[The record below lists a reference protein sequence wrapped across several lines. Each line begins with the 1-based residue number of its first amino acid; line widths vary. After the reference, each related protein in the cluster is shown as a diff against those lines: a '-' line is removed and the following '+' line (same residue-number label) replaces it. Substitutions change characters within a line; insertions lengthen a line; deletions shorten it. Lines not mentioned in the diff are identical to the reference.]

1 MTGIIYELKT
11 NKVILTVPDVIEVGN
26 DYLIGKDASAKGV
39 DLTKAG
45 IIVVEEEIK
54 EGEIIDPLKLVDKS
68 DEVKSPLQ
76 KALERITVLE
86 SELAKVKTDVST
98 LKTAKQVI
106 PLIYKILAIA
116 IAIVGFFYLMGL
128 QKDGKNEK

>member
-1 MTGIIYELKT
+1 MTGLIYELKT
-11 NKVILTVPDVIEVGN
+11 GKVILVIPDVIEVGN
-26 DYLIGKDASAKGV
+26 DYVIGQNGSAKGV

-45 IIVVEEEIK
+45 ILVVDGTFK

-86 SELAKVKTDVST
+86 SELEKVKTDVST
-98 LKTAKQVI
+98 LKTAK
-106 PLIYKILAIA
+106 
-116 IAIVGFFYLMGL
+116 
-128 QKDGKNEK
+128 

>member
-11 NKVILTVPDVIEVGN
+11 NKVLLTVPDVTEVGN

-86 SELAKVKTDVST
+86 SELAKVKTDVSA
-98 LKTAKQVI
+98 LKTAK
-106 PLIYKILAIA
+106 
-116 IAIVGFFYLMGL
+116 G
-128 QKDGKNEK
+128 

>member
-1 MTGIIYELKT
+1 MVGLIYELKT
-11 NKVILTVPDVIEVGN
+11 GKVLLTVPDVTEVGN

-98 LKTAKQVI
+98 LKTAK
-106 PLIYKILAIA
+106 
-116 IAIVGFFYLMGL
+116 
-128 QKDGKNEK
+128 

>member
-1 MTGIIYELKT
+1 MIGITYELKT
-11 NKVILTVPDVIEVGN
+11 GKVLLTVPDVIEVGS
-26 DYLIGKDASAKGV
+26 DYVIGKDASAKGV

-54 EGEIIDPLKLVDKS
+54 EGEIIDPLKLIDRK
-68 DEVKSPLQ
+68 DEVKSELQ

-98 LKTAKQVI
+98 LKTAK
-106 PLIYKILAIA
+106 
-116 IAIVGFFYLMGL
+116 
-128 QKDGKNEK
+128 

>member
-1 MTGIIYELKT
+1 MTGIIYDLKT
-11 NKVILTVPDVIEVGN
+11 GKILLTVPDVIEVGN
-26 DYLIGKDASAKGV
+26 DYLIGKDSSAKGV
-39 DLTKAG
+39 DLSKAG
-45 IIVVEEEIK
+45 IMVVEENVK

-98 LKTAKQVI
+98 LKTAK
-106 PLIYKILAIA
+106 
-116 IAIVGFFYLMGL
+116 
-128 QKDGKNEK
+128 

>member
-11 NKVILTVPDVIEVGN
+11 NKVLLTVPDVIEVGN
-26 DYLIGKDASAKGV
+26 DYILGKDASAKGV
-39 DLTKAG
+39 DLTRAG
-45 IIVVEEEIK
+45 IIVTDKEVK
-54 EGEIIDPLKLVDKS
+54 EGEIIDPLKLIDRK

-98 LKTAKQVI
+98 LKTAK
-106 PLIYKILAIA
+106 
-116 IAIVGFFYLMGL
+116 
-128 QKDGKNEK
+128 

>member
-11 NKVILTVPDVIEVGN
+11 NKVLLTVPDVTEVGN

-86 SELAKVKTDVST
+86 SELVKVKTDVSA
-98 LKTAKQVI
+98 LKTAK
-106 PLIYKILAIA
+106 
-116 IAIVGFFYLMGL
+116 G
-128 QKDGKNEK
+128 

>member
-11 NKVILTVPDVIEVGN
+11 NKVLLVIPDVIEVGN

-54 EGEIIDPLKLVDKS
+54 EGEIIDLKKLVDKKN
-68 DEVKSPLQ
+68 EIKSPLQ
-76 KALERITVLE
+76 EALDKIAKLE
-86 SELAKVKTDVST
+86 DEIMVIKENIKEIQS
-98 LKTAKQVI
+98 LKTTAK
-106 PLIYKILAIA
+106 
-116 IAIVGFFYLMGL
+116 
-128 QKDGKNEK
+128 

>member
-1 MTGIIYELKT
+1 MTGLIYELKT
-11 NKVILTVPDVIEVGN
+11 GKVLLTVPDVIEVGN
-26 DYLIGKDASAKGV
+26 DYILGKDASAKGV

-98 LKTAKQVI
+98 LKTAK
-106 PLIYKILAIA
+106 
-116 IAIVGFFYLMGL
+116 
-128 QKDGKNEK
+128 

>member
-1 MTGIIYELKT
+1 MTGLIYELKT
-11 NKVILTVPDVIEVGN
+11 NKVLLAIPDVTEVGS
-26 DYLIGKDASAKGV
+26 DYILGKDASAKGV

-45 IIVVEEEIK
+45 ILVVEENVK

-98 LKTAKQVI
+98 LKTAK
-106 PLIYKILAIA
+106 
-116 IAIVGFFYLMGL
+116 
-128 QKDGKNEK
+128 

>member
-26 DYLIGKDASAKGV
+26 DYILGKDASAKGV

-45 IIVVEEEIK
+45 IIVTEEEIK

-76 KALERITVLE
+76 KALERITALE
-86 SELAKVKTDVST
+86 SELEKVKTDVST
-98 LKTAKQVI
+98 LKTAK
-106 PLIYKILAIA
+106 
-116 IAIVGFFYLMGL
+116 
-128 QKDGKNEK
+128 

>member
-1 MTGIIYELKT
+1 MTGIIYDLKT
-11 NKVILTVPDVIEVGN
+11 KQVLLTVPDVIEVGN

-45 IIVVEEEIK
+45 IMVVEENVK
-54 EGEIIDPLKLVDKS
+54 EGETIDPLKLVDKS

-86 SELAKVKTDVST
+86 SELAKLKTDVSA
-98 LKTAKQVI
+98 LKTAK
-106 PLIYKILAIA
+106 
-116 IAIVGFFYLMGL
+116 G
-128 QKDGKNEK
+128 

>member
-11 NKVILTVPDVIEVGN
+11 NKVLLTVPDVTEVGN
-26 DYLIGKDASAKGV
+26 DYVLGKDASAKGV

-86 SELAKVKTDVST
+86 SELAKVKTDVSA
-98 LKTAKQVI
+98 LKTAK
-106 PLIYKILAIA
+106 
-116 IAIVGFFYLMGL
+116 
-128 QKDGKNEK
+128 

>member
-26 DYLIGKDASAKGV
+26 DYILGKDASAKGV

-86 SELAKVKTDVST
+86 SELAKVKTDVSA
-98 LKTAKQVI
+98 LKTAK
-106 PLIYKILAIA
+106 
-116 IAIVGFFYLMGL
+116 
-128 QKDGKNEK
+128 

>member
-1 MTGIIYELKT
+1 MVGLIYELKT
-11 NKVILTVPDVIEVGN
+11 GKVLLTVPDVTEVGN

-45 IIVVEEEIK
+45 IIVVDEEVK

-98 LKTAKQVI
+98 LKTAK
-106 PLIYKILAIA
+106 
-116 IAIVGFFYLMGL
+116 
-128 QKDGKNEK
+128 

>member
-1 MTGIIYELKT
+1 MTGLIYELKT
-11 NKVILTVPDVIEVGN
+11 NKVLLTVPDVIEVGN

-86 SELAKVKTDVST
+86 SELAKVKTDVSA
-98 LKTAKQVI
+98 LKTAK
-106 PLIYKILAIA
+106 
-116 IAIVGFFYLMGL
+116 G
-128 QKDGKNEK
+128 

>member
-1 MTGIIYELKT
+1 MTGIIYELKS
-11 NKVILTVPDVIEVGN
+11 NKVLLVVPDVTEVGN
-26 DYLIGKDASAKGV
+26 DYIIGQNGSAKGV

-86 SELAKVKTDVST
+86 SELAKVKTDVT
-98 LKTAKQVI
+98 ALKTAK
-106 PLIYKILAIA
+106 
-116 IAIVGFFYLMGL
+116 
-128 QKDGKNEK
+128 